1 MVINK
6 ELLQLRKK
14 IADKRPEFVRQE
26 SWRYDRLAPNWRRPK
41 GKDNKMRK
49 QVSGVPRLAK
59 VGYKGPRKSRGL
71 HPSGYNDVL
80 IFNLKDLTKIDP
92 KVDAVRIAHTVGN
105 KKRIEIVTEATKLKM
120 KILNPGNIE
129 SIKKLPKK
137 AETKPKKESTT
148 GPTATPTE
156 TKVEKPKKE
165 STTGRTERKTETK
178 EEKQKKESKTART
191 EKKKKPKKKT
201 TTKPTTTPTKTK
213 DKKTKKE
220 STTGPTATPTETK
233 VEKPKK
239 ESTTGPTATPT
250 ETKVEKP
257 KKESKATGAKG
268 KNAGKKGTKS

>member
-26 SWRYDRLAPNWRRPK
+26 SWRYDRLPPNWRRPK

-49 QVSGVPRLAK
+49 QVSGVPPLAK

-71 HPSGYNDVL
+71 HPSGYNDILV
-80 IFNLKDLTKIDP
+80 FNIKDLTKIDS

-120 KILNPGNIE
+120 KILNPGKIE
-129 SIKKLPKK
+129 AMKKLPKK
-137 AETKPKKESTT
+137 VEEPKKESTT
-148 GPTATPTE
+148 VTPTE
-156 TKVEKPKKE
+156 TKVEEPKKE
-165 STTGRTERKTETK
+165 STT
-178 EEKQKKESKTART
+178 
-191 EKKKKPKKKT
+191 
-201 TTKPTTTPTKTK
+201 
-213 DKKTKKE
+213 
-220 STTGPTATPTETK
+220 
-233 VEKPKK
+233 V
-239 ESTTGPTATPT
+239 TPT

-268 KNAGKKGTKS
+268 KNIGKKGTKS

>member
-49 QVSGVPRLAK
+49 QVSGVPPLAK

-71 HPSGYNDVL
+71 HPSGYNDIL

-105 KKRIEIVTEATKLKM
+105 RKRIEIVTEATKLKM

-129 SIKKLPKK
+129 AIKKLPKK

-148 GPTATPTE
+148 APTATPT
-156 TKVEKPKKE
+156 
-165 STTGRTERKTETK
+165 
-178 EEKQKKESKTART
+178 A
-191 EKKKKPKKKT
+191 
-201 TTKPTTTPTKTK
+201 
-213 DKKTKKE
+213 
-220 STTGPTATPTETK
+220 
-233 VEKPKK
+233 
-239 ESTTGPTATPT
+239 
-250 ETKVEKP
+250 TKVEKP

-268 KNAGKKGTKS
+268 KNARKKGTKS

>member
-49 QVSGVPRLAK
+49 QVSGVPPLAK

-71 HPSGYNDVL
+71 HPSGYNDILV
-80 IFNLKDLTKIDP
+80 FNIKDLTKIDP

-105 KKRIEIVTEATKLKM
+105 KKRIEIVSEATKLKM
-120 KILNPGNIE
+120 KILNPGKIE
-129 SIKKLPKK
+129 AMKKVPKK
-137 AETKPKKESTT
+137 AETKPKKESPSTT
-148 GPTATPTE
+148 AATTE

-165 STTGRTERKTETK
+165 SPTTESSKTES
-178 EEKQKKESKTART
+178 SKTESSKT
-191 EKKKKPKKKT
+191 ESAAA
-201 TTKPTTTPTKTK
+201 PT
-213 DKKTKKE
+213 
-220 STTGPTATPTETK
+220 TETK

-239 ESTTGPTATPT
+239 ESPAAATTESAAAPTT

-257 KKESKATGAKG
+257 KKVSKTTGAKS
-268 KNAGKKGTKS
+268 KNTGKKGAKS

>member
-49 QVSGVPRLAK
+49 QVSGVPPLAK

-71 HPSGYNDVL
+71 HPSGYNDILV
-80 IFNLKDLTKIDP
+80 FNIKDLTKIDP

-105 KKRIEIVTEATKLKM
+105 KKRIEIVSEATKLKM
-120 KILNPGNIE
+120 KILNPGKIE
-129 SIKKLPKK
+129 AMKKVPKK
-137 AETKPKKESTT
+137 AETKPKKESPSTT
-148 GPTATPTE
+148 AATTE

-165 STTGRTERKTETK
+165 SPTTESSKTESSKTESSKTESAAAPTTETK
-178 EEKQKKESKTART
+178 VEKPEKESPAAATT
-191 EKKKKPKKKT
+191 ESAAA
-201 TTKPTTTPTKTK
+201 PT
-213 DKKTKKE
+213 
-220 STTGPTATPTETK
+220 TETK

-239 ESTTGPTATPT
+239 
-250 ETKVEKP
+250 V
-257 KKESKATGAKG
+257 SKTTGAKS
-268 KNAGKKGTKS
+268 KNTGKKGAKS

>member
-14 IADKRPEFVRQE
+14 ITDKRPEFVRQE

-71 HPSGYNDVL
+71 HPSGYNDIL

-120 KILNPGNIE
+120 KILNPGKIE
-129 SIKKLPKK
+129 AIKKLPKK

-148 GPTATPTE
+148 ATTATTATTE

-165 STTGRTERKTETK
+165 STT
-178 EEKQKKESKTART
+178 AA
-191 EKKKKPKKKT
+191 T
-201 TTKPTTTPTKTK
+201 TTAATTTAAAT
-213 DKKTKKE
+213 
-220 STTGPTATPTETK
+220 TATTTTTETK

-239 ESTTGPTATPT
+239 ESTTATT
-250 ETKVEKP
+250 TIETKVEKP
-257 KKESKATGAKG
+257 KKESTTATTTIETKVEKPKKESTATGAKG
-268 KNAGKKGTKS
+268 KNTGKKGTKS

>member
-49 QVSGVPRLAK
+49 QVSGVPPLAK

-71 HPSGYNDVL
+71 HPSGYNDILV
-80 IFNLKDLTKIDP
+80 FNIKDLTKIDP

-120 KILNPGNIE
+120 KILNPGKIE
-129 SIKKLPKK
+129 AMKKLPKK
-137 AETKPKKESTT
+137 AETKPKKESPSTT
-148 GPTATPTE
+148 AATTE

-165 STTGRTERKTETK
+165 STTAATTE
-178 EEKQKKESKTART
+178 S
-191 EKKKKPKKKT
+191 
-201 TTKPTTTPTKTK
+201 
-213 DKKTKKE
+213 
-220 STTGPTATPTETK
+220 STTAATTETK

-239 ESTTGPTATPT
+239 ESTTAATT

-257 KKESKATGAKG
+257 KKVSKATGAKS
-268 KNAGKKGTKS
+268 KNTGKKGAKS

>member
-71 HPSGYNDVL
+71 HPSGYNDILV
-80 IFNLKDLTKIDP
+80 FNIKDLTKIDP
-92 KVDAVRIAHTVGN
+92 TVDAVRIAHTVGN

-120 KILNPGNIE
+120 KILNPGKIE
-129 SIKKLPKK
+129 AIKKLPKK

-148 GPTATPTE
+148 APTATPTE

-165 STTGRTERKTETK
+165 STTAP
-178 EEKQKKESKTART
+178 TA
-191 EKKKKPKKKT
+191 
-201 TTKPTTTPTKTK
+201 
-213 DKKTKKE
+213 
-220 STTGPTATPTETK
+220 TATPTETK

-239 ESTTGPTATPT
+239 ESTTAPTATATPT

>member
-49 QVSGVPRLAK
+49 QVSGVPPLAK

-71 HPSGYNDVL
+71 HPSGYNDILV
-80 IFNLKDLTKIDP
+80 FNIKDLTKIDP

-105 KKRIEIVTEATKLKM
+105 KKRIEIVSEATKLKM
-120 KILNPGNIE
+120 KILNPGKIE
-129 SIKKLPKK
+129 AMKKVPKK
-137 AETKPKKESTT
+137 AETKPKKESPSTT
-148 GPTATPTE
+148 AATTE

-165 STTGRTERKTETK
+165 SSKTES
-178 EEKQKKESKTART
+178 SKTESSKT
-191 EKKKKPKKKT
+191 ESSKT
-201 TTKPTTTPTKTK
+201 ESAAAPT
-213 DKKTKKE
+213 
-220 STTGPTATPTETK
+220 TETK

-239 ESTTGPTATPT
+239 ESPAAATTESAAAPTTQ
-250 ETKVEKP
+250 TKVEKP
-257 KKESKATGAKG
+257 KKVSKTTGAKS
-268 KNAGKKGTKS
+268 KNTGKKGAKS